1 MSGYSPNFQFTLG
14 SSYITALPPGG
25 VPGSGKLRL
34 NVDSIRIWGAAHT
47 CCSTSNDLFWTETT
61 ILNPGNSAPVVLSPF
76 INSGAQ
82 VVSASS
88 YDQLLWDP
96 TEFVQPGLS
105 SSRVFVLNTALG
117 FNNGTGFEARVVE
130 GFEIFGS
137 ATLVYDIAVPEPST
151 GVLLGVGLV
160 GLAVRRRRS
169 NRATSAG

>member
-14 SSYITALPPGG
+14 GSYTAALPPGA

-47 CCSTSNDLFWTETT
+47 CCSTTQDLFWTETT
-61 ILNPGNSAPVVLSPF
+61 VLNSGNSAPVVLSPF
-76 INSGAQ
+76 ISSGAQ

-88 YDQLLWDP
+88 YDQLLWNP
-96 TEFVQPGLS
+96 GEFVATGLS
-105 SSRVFVLNTALG
+105 SSRIFVLNTALG
-117 FNNGTGFEARVVE
+117 FNNGTGFEARAVE

-137 ATLVYDIAVPEPST
+137 ATLIYDITVPEPST
-151 GVLLGVGLV
+151 GVLVGVGLI

-169 NRATSAG
+169 RRQAAAA